1 MKKLLPFLSLAFL
14 AACNANTDKDKAT
27 AGVVQQAQVQ
37 TLDTT
42 GYAKYQDW
50 KAQNELAEV
59 EEYNAPQQQA
69 APIASVKKT
78 YKAPVRKAAPVA
90 AAPRKKATVRK
101 PIASS
106 TGSGSTA
113 GSGSG
118 GEMSN
123 EGNNSAKAPAE
134 AKKRISTTAKTTVI
148 GAAGGAVIGAV
159 INKKNRAA
167 GAVIGGVLGGGVG
180 YGLGKVLEKK
190 EAAKKTDIAQ
200 INLN

>member
-14 AACNANTDKDKAT
+14 AACNTNSDKAT
-27 AGVVQQAQVQ
+27 PVVQQAPVQ
-37 TLDTT
+37 NLDTT

-59 EEYNAPQQQA
+59 KQYNAPQHQVT
-69 APIASVKKT
+69 PVASVKKT

-90 AAPRKKATVRK
+90 AVPRKKAAVRK
-101 PIASS
+101 PVASNNGSESTAS
-106 TGSGSTA
+106 TGTGT
-113 GSGSG
+113 
-118 GEMSN
+118 EMSS
-123 EGNNSAKAPAE
+123 EGNNSAKAPEE

-159 INKKNRAA
+159 VNKKNRAA

-190 EAAKKTDIAQ
+190 EAAKKGNIAQ
-200 INLN
+200 IN

>member
-14 AACNANTDKDKAT
+14 AACNSSPDTGVGPAA
-27 AGVVQQAQVQ
+27 VVQKPVQAF
-37 TLDTT
+37 DTT

-59 EEYNAPQQQA
+59 KAYHTPQQQA
-69 APIASVKKT
+69 APNASVKKT
-78 YKAPVRKAAPVA
+78 YKAPVRKDAAVA
-90 AAPRKKATVRK
+90 TTPRKKTSVRK
-101 PIASS
+101 AVATNRSS
-106 TGSGSTA
+106 ESTA
-113 GSGSG
+113 ASGSG
-118 GEMSN
+118 GDMNS
-123 EGNNSAKAPAE
+123 EGNNAAKAPAE
-134 AKKRISTTAKTTVI
+134 TKKRISTTAKTTVI

-159 INKKNRAA
+159 VNKKNRAA